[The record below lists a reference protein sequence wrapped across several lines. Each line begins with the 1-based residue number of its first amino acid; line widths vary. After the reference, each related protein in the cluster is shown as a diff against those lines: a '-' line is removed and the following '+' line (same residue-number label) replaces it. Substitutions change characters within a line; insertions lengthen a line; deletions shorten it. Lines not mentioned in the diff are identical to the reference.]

1 MKKLISLVVAV
12 LLVVVGC
19 TATTTP
25 RPTTLG
31 TIVSTT
37 TTTKECHNLDY
48 SGGLWSAAVSPNGE
62 RILFATSPSEDGALT
77 ITDVDLAYACKAS
90 LTPWD
95 EENSRPL
102 IASDGSTDVDPYC
115 IELVYVGD
123 LADGRSVHYCD
134 LVD

>member
-25 RPTTLG
+25 TP
-31 TIVSTT
+31 
-37 TTTKECHNLDY
+37 TTTKECHDLDY
-48 SGGLWSAAVSPNGE
+48 NGGLWSAAASLNGE
-62 RILFATSPSEDGALT
+62 RILFATSPSEDGTLT

-95 EENSRPL
+95 ENSRPL
-102 IASDGSTDVDPYC
+102 ITSDGSTDVDPYC
-115 IELVYVGD
+115 ITLVYVGD

>member
-25 RPTTLG
+25 TPTTTG
-31 TIVSTT
+31 NIVSTT
-37 TTTKECHNLDY
+37 TTAKECHNLDY
-48 SGGLWSAAVSPNGE
+48 NGGLWSASASPSSE
-62 RILFATSPSEDGALT
+62 SVLFATSPSEDGTLT
-77 ITDVDLAYACKAS
+77 VLNLDQAYACKAG

-102 IASDGSTDVDPYC
+102 IASYGSTDVDPYC
-115 IELVYVGD
+115 ITLVYVGD
-123 LADGRSVHYCD
+123 LVDGRPIYYCD

>member
-19 TATTTP
+19 T
-25 RPTTLG
+25 
-31 TIVSTT
+31 TT
-37 TTTKECHNLDY
+37 TTTTTHTLPTKECHNLDY
-48 SGGLWSAAVSPNGE
+48 SGGLWSASASPSSE
-62 RILFATSPSEDGALT
+62 SILFATSPSEDGTLT
-77 ITDVDLAYACKAS
+77 ITDVDLAYACKAG

-115 IELVYVGD
+115 IELVYVGR
-123 LADGRSVHYCD
+123 LTDGRSVHYCD